1 MNPKEKILR
10 TELVSAGAALLCCLL
25 LCIACFLLAG
35 LPSASLILLA
45 AALPLSLV
53 ILPCA
58 LTWYSGRFCWAA
70 PIFLTLGFI
79 LIPSYFLRGY
89 FLEIGLAGLASGL
102 FAAAVQGFHLA
113 ARREMPCTAWAAYG
127 GLTVLYLF
135 VSLLDLLHDA
145 LFTGGPMAGIWIAA
159 TVCCLG
165 ITLLVFRAGRRVTFY
180 PAAWMVVLFALQ
192 FGMTYWTLPLRA
204 VEARQDHKP
213 MLSDLRESGAIEQDA
228 DVVMFLYRDEY
239 YNPDS
244 EKKNLAEVIVAK
256 QRNGATGSVELVW
269 LGQYT
274 KFANKERV
282 M

>member
-1 MNPKEKILR
+1 MNPREKILR

-79 LIPSYFLRGY
+79 QIPSYFLRGY

-135 VSLLDLLHDA
+135 VSLLDLLHDG
-145 LFTGGPMAGIWIAA
+145 LFTGSPMAGI
-159 TVCCLG
+159 LD
-165 ITLLVFRAGRRVTFY
+165 RSD
-180 PAAWMVVLFALQ
+180 VVLPRHHAARVPRRRRGDVPTRRMDGHCCVFALVSSAW
-192 FGMTYWTLPLRA
+192 TYLTLPDRPRPGRA
-204 VEARQDHKP
+204 AFCGRTQFRQR
-213 MLSDLRESGAIEQDA
+213 S
-228 DVVMFLYRDEY
+228 
-239 YNPDS
+239 
-244 EKKNLAEVIVAK
+244 
-256 QRNGATGSVELVW
+256 
-269 LGQYT
+269 
-274 KFANKERV
+274 
-282 M
+282 

>member
-113 ARREMPCTAWAAYG
+113 ARREMPCTA
-127 GLTVLYLF
+127 
-135 VSLLDLLHDA
+135 
-145 LFTGGPMAGIWIAA
+145 
-159 TVCCLG
+159 
-165 ITLLVFRAGRRVTFY
+165 
-180 PAAWMVVLFALQ
+180 
-192 FGMTYWTLPLRA
+192 
-204 VEARQDHKP
+204 
-213 MLSDLRESGAIEQDA
+213 
-228 DVVMFLYRDEY
+228 
-239 YNPDS
+239 
-244 EKKNLAEVIVAK
+244 
-256 QRNGATGSVELVW
+256 
-269 LGQYT
+269 
-274 KFANKERV
+274 
-282 M
+282 

>member
-89 FLEIGLAGLASGL
+89 FLEIGWPVWRPACLRLPCRGSILRHG
-102 FAAAVQGFHLA
+102 GRCH
-113 ARREMPCTAWAAYG
+113 ARR
-127 GLTVLYLF
+127 VR
-135 VSLLDLLHDA
+135 
-145 LFTGGPMAGIWIAA
+145 PMA
-159 TVCCLG
+159 V
-165 ITLLVFRAGRRVTFY
+165 
-180 PAAWMVVLFALQ
+180 
-192 FGMTYWTLPLRA
+192 
-204 VEARQDHKP
+204 
-213 MLSDLRESGAIEQDA
+213 
-228 DVVMFLYRDEY
+228 
-239 YNPDS
+239 
-244 EKKNLAEVIVAK
+244 
-256 QRNGATGSVELVW
+256 
-269 LGQYT
+269 
-274 KFANKERV
+274 
-282 M
+282 

>member
-70 PIFLTLGFI
+70 PIFLTVGLI

-89 FLEIGLAGLASGL
+89 FLEIGLAC
-102 FAAAVQGFHLA
+102 LA

-192 FGMTYWTLPLRA
+192 FGMTYWTLPFDLGRAALHFAVVLVPQLLLTLVLLLRRPRA
-204 VEARQDHKP
+204 VLA
-213 MLSDLRESGAIEQDA
+213 
-228 DVVMFLYRDEY
+228 
-239 YNPDS
+239 S
-244 EKKNLAEVIVAK
+244 E
-256 QRNGATGSVELVW
+256 
-269 LGQYT
+269 
-274 KFANKERV
+274 
-282 M
+282 

>member
-1 MNPKEKILR
+1 MNPREKILR

-79 LIPSYFLRGY
+79 QIPSYFLRGY

-135 VSLLDLLHDA
+135 VSLLDLLHDG
-145 LFTGGPMAGIWIAA
+145 LFTGSPMAGHLESQRR
-159 TVCCLG
+159 VCCSAS
-165 ITLLVFRAGRRVTFY
+165 RC
-180 PAAWMVVLFALQ
+180 
-192 FGMTYWTLPLRA
+192 
-204 VEARQDHKP
+204 
-213 MLSDLRESGAIEQDA
+213 S
-228 DVVMFLYRDEY
+228 
-239 YNPDS
+239 
-244 EKKNLAEVIVAK
+244 
-256 QRNGATGSVELVW
+256 
-269 LGQYT
+269 
-274 KFANKERV
+274 
-282 M
+282 

>member
-1 MNPKEKILR
+1 MNPREKILR

-127 GLTVLYLF
+127 GLTVL
-135 VSLLDLLHDA
+135 
-145 LFTGGPMAGIWIAA
+145 
-159 TVCCLG
+159 
-165 ITLLVFRAGRRVTFY
+165 
-180 PAAWMVVLFALQ
+180 
-192 FGMTYWTLPLRA
+192 
-204 VEARQDHKP
+204 
-213 MLSDLRESGAIEQDA
+213 
-228 DVVMFLYRDEY
+228 
-239 YNPDS
+239 
-244 EKKNLAEVIVAK
+244 
-256 QRNGATGSVELVW
+256 
-269 LGQYT
+269 
-274 KFANKERV
+274 
-282 M
+282 

>member
-1 MNPKEKILR
+1 MNPREKILR
-10 TELVSAGAALLCCLL
+10 TELVSAGTALLCCLL

-135 VSLLDLLHDA
+135 VSLLDLLHDGRH
-145 LFTGGPMAGIWIAA
+145 LLDQLVKRRDGEFFD
-159 TVCCLG
+159 
-165 ITLLVFRAGRRVTFY
+165 LVFMFFVKFLAVLQAVKLKQVDACCGKACECHNICLFHLCLDPQEAKKRASCLIIF
-180 PAAWMVVLFALQ
+180 
-192 FGMTYWTLPLRA
+192 
-204 VEARQDHKP
+204 
-213 MLSDLRESGAIEQDA
+213 
-228 DVVMFLYRDEY
+228 
-239 YNPDS
+239 
-244 EKKNLAEVIVAK
+244 
-256 QRNGATGSVELVW
+256 
-269 LGQYT
+269 
-274 KFANKERV
+274 
-282 M
+282 

>member
-1 MNPKEKILR
+1 MNPREKILR

-135 VSLLDLLHDA
+135 VSLLDLLHDG

-165 ITLLVFRAGRRVTFY
+165 TTLFVFRAGHRVTFY

-192 FGMTYWTLPLRA
+192 FGMTYWTLPFDLGRAALHFAVVLVPQLLLTLVLLLRRPRA
-204 VEARQDHKP
+204 VQA
-213 MLSDLRESGAIEQDA
+213 
-228 DVVMFLYRDEY
+228 
-239 YNPDS
+239 S
-244 EKKNLAEVIVAK
+244 E
-256 QRNGATGSVELVW
+256 
-269 LGQYT
+269 
-274 KFANKERV
+274 
-282 M
+282 

>member
-1 MNPKEKILR
+1 MNPREKILR

-79 LIPSYFLRGY
+79 LIPSYFLRCY

-135 VSLLDLLHDA
+135 VSLLDLLHDG
-145 LFTGGPMAGIWIAA
+145 LFTGSPMAGIWIAA

-180 PAAWMVVLFALQ
+180 PAAWMVMLFALQ
-192 FGMTYWTLPLRA
+192 FGMTYWTLPFDLGRDALHFAVVLVPQLLLTLVLLLRRPRA
-204 VEARQDHKP
+204 VQA
-213 MLSDLRESGAIEQDA
+213 
-228 DVVMFLYRDEY
+228 
-239 YNPDS
+239 S
-244 EKKNLAEVIVAK
+244 E
-256 QRNGATGSVELVW
+256 
-269 LGQYT
+269 
-274 KFANKERV
+274 
-282 M
+282 

>member
-135 VSLLDLLHDA
+135 FSLLDLLHDG

-159 TVCCLG
+159 TVCCLAS
-165 ITLLVFRAGRRVTFY
+165 RCSCSA
-180 PAAWMVVLFALQ
+180 PD
-192 FGMTYWTLPLRA
+192 A
-204 VEARQDHKP
+204 V
-213 MLSDLRESGAIEQDA
+213 
-228 DVVMFLYRDEY
+228 
-239 YNPDS
+239 
-244 EKKNLAEVIVAK
+244 
-256 QRNGATGSVELVW
+256 
-269 LGQYT
+269 
-274 KFANKERV
+274 
-282 M
+282 

>member
-89 FLEIGLAGLASGL
+89 FLETGLAGLASGL
-102 FAAAVQGFHLA
+102 FAAAVQGF
-113 ARREMPCTAWAAYG
+113 
-127 GLTVLYLF
+127 LYLF

-145 LFTGGPMAGIWIAA
+145 LFTGSPMAGIWIAA

-192 FGMTYWTLPLRA
+192 FGMTYWTLPFDLGRAALHFAVVLVPQLLLTLVLLLRRPRA
-204 VEARQDHKP
+204 VLA
-213 MLSDLRESGAIEQDA
+213 
-228 DVVMFLYRDEY
+228 
-239 YNPDS
+239 S
-244 EKKNLAEVIVAK
+244 E
-256 QRNGATGSVELVW
+256 
-269 LGQYT
+269 
-274 KFANKERV
+274 
-282 M
+282 

>member
-10 TELVSAGAALLCCLL
+10 TELVSAGAALLCGLL

-70 PIFLTLGFI
+70 PIFLTL
-79 LIPSYFLRGY
+79 
-89 FLEIGLAGLASGL
+89 
-102 FAAAVQGFHLA
+102 AAVQGFHLA

-135 VSLLDLLHDA
+135 VSLLDLLHDG
-145 LFTGGPMAGIWIAA
+145 LFTGSSMAGIWIAA

-180 PAAWMVVLFALQ
+180 PAAWMVMLFALQ
-192 FGMTYWTLPLRA
+192 FGMTYWTLPFDLGRAALHFAVVLVPQLLLTLVLLLRRPRA
-204 VEARQDHKP
+204 VQA
-213 MLSDLRESGAIEQDA
+213 
-228 DVVMFLYRDEY
+228 
-239 YNPDS
+239 S
-244 EKKNLAEVIVAK
+244 E
-256 QRNGATGSVELVW
+256 
-269 LGQYT
+269 
-274 KFANKERV
+274 
-282 M
+282 

>member
-1 MNPKEKILR
+1 MTDRAEYGNLRIECKSRLKFDTERRNLHEPEGKILR

-102 FAAAVQGFHLA
+102 FAAAVQGSILRHGGRCH
-113 ARREMPCTAWAAYG
+113 ARRG
-127 GLTVLYLF
+127 R
-135 VSLLDLLHDA
+135 
-145 LFTGGPMAGIWIAA
+145 PMA
-159 TVCCLG
+159 V
-165 ITLLVFRAGRRVTFY
+165 
-180 PAAWMVVLFALQ
+180 
-192 FGMTYWTLPLRA
+192 
-204 VEARQDHKP
+204 
-213 MLSDLRESGAIEQDA
+213 
-228 DVVMFLYRDEY
+228 
-239 YNPDS
+239 
-244 EKKNLAEVIVAK
+244 
-256 QRNGATGSVELVW
+256 
-269 LGQYT
+269 
-274 KFANKERV
+274 
-282 M
+282 

>member
-1 MNPKEKILR
+1 MNPKEQILR

-135 VSLLDLLHDA
+135 VSLLDLLHDG
-145 LFTGGPMAGIWIAA
+145 LFTGSPMTGIWIAA

-180 PAAWMVVLFALQ
+180 PAAWMVMLFVLQ
-192 FGMTYWTLPLRA
+192 FGMTYWTLPFDLGRAALHFAVVLVPQLLLTLVLLLRRPSA
-204 VEARQDHKP
+204 VQA
-213 MLSDLRESGAIEQDA
+213 
-228 DVVMFLYRDEY
+228 
-239 YNPDS
+239 S
-244 EKKNLAEVIVAK
+244 E
-256 QRNGATGSVELVW
+256 
-269 LGQYT
+269 
-274 KFANKERV
+274 
-282 M
+282 

>member
-89 FLEIGLAGLASGL
+89 FLKIGLAGLASGL

-145 LFTGGPMAGIWIAA
+145 LFTGGPMRASGSQRRCAA
-159 TVCCLG
+159 SASRCSCS
-165 ITLLVFRAGRRVTFY
+165 A
-180 PAAWMVVLFALQ
+180 PD
-192 FGMTYWTLPLRA
+192 A
-204 VEARQDHKP
+204 V
-213 MLSDLRESGAIEQDA
+213 
-228 DVVMFLYRDEY
+228 
-239 YNPDS
+239 
-244 EKKNLAEVIVAK
+244 
-256 QRNGATGSVELVW
+256 
-269 LGQYT
+269 
-274 KFANKERV
+274 
-282 M
+282 

>member
-102 FAAAVQGFHLA
+102 FGVLPRHHAARVPRRTPCDVLPGGMDGHAVCAAVRHDLLDAAVRPRPGRAAFCGRTRSAAAPDACSA
-113 ARREMPCTAWAAYG
+113 AAQAAG
-127 GLTVLYLF
+127 G
-135 VSLLDLLHDA
+135 
-145 LFTGGPMAGIWIAA
+145 AGIRMR
-159 TVCCLG
+159 
-165 ITLLVFRAGRRVTFY
+165 F
-180 PAAWMVVLFALQ
+180 
-192 FGMTYWTLPLRA
+192 PL
-204 VEARQDHKP
+204 
-213 MLSDLRESGAIEQDA
+213 
-228 DVVMFLYRDEY
+228 
-239 YNPDS
+239 
-244 EKKNLAEVIVAK
+244 
-256 QRNGATGSVELVW
+256 
-269 LGQYT
+269 
-274 KFANKERV
+274 
-282 M
+282 

>member
-45 AALPLSLV
+45 AA
-53 ILPCA
+53 LPCA

-135 VSLLDLLHDA
+135 VSLLDLLYDG

-159 TVCCLG
+159 TSAGPRCILRSYS
-165 ITLLVFRAGRRVTFY
+165 FR
-180 PAAWMVVLFALQ
+180 
-192 FGMTYWTLPLRA
+192 
-204 VEARQDHKP
+204 
-213 MLSDLRESGAIEQDA
+213 SCS
-228 DVVMFLYRDEY
+228 
-239 YNPDS
+239 
-244 EKKNLAEVIVAK
+244 
-256 QRNGATGSVELVW
+256 
-269 LGQYT
+269 
-274 KFANKERV
+274 
-282 M
+282 

>member
-135 VSLLDLLHDA
+135 VSLLDLLHDG
-145 LFTGGPMAGIWIAA
+145 LFTGSPMAGIWIAA

-165 ITLLVFRAGRRVTFY
+165 ITLLVFRAGRRRHG
-180 PAAWMVVLFALQ
+180 WSCC
-192 FGMTYWTLPLRA
+192 LRCSSA
-204 VEARQDHKP
+204 
-213 MLSDLRESGAIEQDA
+213 
-228 DVVMFLYRDEY
+228 
-239 YNPDS
+239 
-244 EKKNLAEVIVAK
+244 
-256 QRNGATGSVELVW
+256 
-269 LGQYT
+269 
-274 KFANKERV
+274 
-282 M
+282 

>member
-165 ITLLVFRAGRRVTFY
+165 ITLPGGMDGRAVCAAVRHDLLDAAVRPRPGRAAFCGRTRSAAAPDAR
-180 PAAWMVVLFALQ
+180 PAAAQAACGAGIQMRF
-192 FGMTYWTLPLRA
+192 PL
-204 VEARQDHKP
+204 
-213 MLSDLRESGAIEQDA
+213 
-228 DVVMFLYRDEY
+228 
-239 YNPDS
+239 
-244 EKKNLAEVIVAK
+244 
-256 QRNGATGSVELVW
+256 
-269 LGQYT
+269 
-274 KFANKERV
+274 
-282 M
+282 